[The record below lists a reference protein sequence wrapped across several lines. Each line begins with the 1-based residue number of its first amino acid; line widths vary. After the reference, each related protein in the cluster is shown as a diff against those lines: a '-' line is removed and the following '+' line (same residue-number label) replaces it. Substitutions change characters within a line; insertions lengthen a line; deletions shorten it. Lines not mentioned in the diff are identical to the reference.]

1 MSTSPTTSTI
11 PNAEHSRE
19 AVVGRGKRINLV
31 KLARAQRLLLRFVLG
46 AIAIYLGMP
55 FAINLL
61 MPMIPAPAVIL
72 WTMALAVLA
81 LGIASIVQ
89 TVRLEV
95 AAGGNVV
102 VAVLVGILM
111 LVPLLGLILVAIING
126 RATGILRKHG
136 ARVGFLGVTKDEMR
150 KLTIGC
156 CPMCGY
162 PTAGLTNPTTPIC
175 PECGTPIPPESFA
188 A

>member
-1 MSTSPTTSTI
+1 MSTTPTPTI

-46 AIAIYLGMP
+46 AIGIYAGIPFMLGV
-55 FAINLL
+55 LGSY
-61 MPMIPAPAVIL
+61 IPAPGAIIAV
-72 WTMALAVLA
+72 MGVALLA

-95 AAGGNVV
+95 AAGGNIV

-111 LVPLLGLILVAIING
+111 LVPLLGLILVAIVNG

-162 PTAGLTNPTTPIC
+162 PTAGLTNPTC
-175 PECGTPIPPESFA
+175 PECGTLIPPESFA